1 MGNTEIVTATS
12 QPPPPQAL
20 QQMEEMTVDQAVSQL
35 QKVQA
40 IMKATMKEGEHYG
53 VIPGCG
59 PKPTLLKP
67 GAEKLA
73 LVFRLAPSFEITQ
86 TDIPVGHRE
95 YRVVCTLTHINTG
108 RFLGSGLGCCSTM
121 EGKYRYRHAE
131 RTCPKC
137 GSLAIIKGKKEY
149 GGGWICWKKEGGCGA
164 KWGDGAQEIEGQMVD
179 KVEHDNPADYYN
191 TVLKMAKKRAQVDAT
206 LTATAASDCFTQ
218 DLEEMTPQTDAQAP
232 EKNDNPPATR
242 PAGAAVYTAD
252 PEISPFTVK
261 AIRQANP
268 AYGDFLM
275 ADQVRAMAA
284 DAKRMP
290 AREAQYRNLVLN
302 QRVDRVAPLS
312 VWHTRPISE
321 PQQRRLFA
329 IARKSGWDDKSV
341 KDLLEAMEYRSSRD
355 IQRRHYD
362 LICRCIEENRDPTK
376 EELAKAGLLDAPK
389 TARGNDEQKMS
400 EEQKRVLQTLTQTP
414 RCSFATKNKI
424 QGAIKS
430 GMTHAE
436 AGQLIAAAQEE
447 IAQHQG

>member
-73 LVFRLAPSFEITQ
+73 LVFRLAPSFEIIQ

-131 RTCPKC
+131 RACPKC
-137 GSLAIIKGKKEY
+137 GSPTIIKGKKQY
-149 GGGWICWKKEGGCGA
+149 GGGWICWKKKGGCGA

-218 DLEEMTPQTDAQAP
+218 DIEEMPQTEAQAAP
-232 EKNDNPPATR
+232 ESTARDDR
-242 PAGAAVYTAD
+242 AAPGKEHPIGGTA
-252 PEISPFTVK
+252 
-261 AIRQANP
+261 
-268 AYGDFLM
+268 
-275 ADQVRAMAA
+275 
-284 DAKRMP
+284 
-290 AREAQYRNLVLN
+290 
-302 QRVDRVAPLS
+302 
-312 VWHTRPISE
+312 PISD
-321 PQQRRLFA
+321 PQQRRLFT

-341 KDLLEAMEYRSSRD
+341 KDLLEAMGYRSSRD

-400 EEQKRVLQTLTQTP
+400 EEQKRALQTLTQTP